1 MHHVVLGSNFVPE
14 VIDLEASRRIQS
26 LSRVIEA
33 DQIFKRGVF
42 LVYSC
47 SYSEQISFT
56 TEYRAEPCLID
67 YVSEVILAVVL
78 IEADCRVAQHS
89 ASEISDHPLIAIRSY
104 NSDKVILL
112 GSKEAVL
119 YKLSSLLN

>member
-14 VIDLEASRRIQS
+14 VIDLETRRRIKS
-26 LSRVIEA
+26 LSRLIEA

-42 LVYSC
+42 LVNSC
-47 SYSEQISFT
+47 CYSEQISFAAKYG
-56 TEYRAEPCLID
+56 TESRLID
-67 YVSEVILAVVL
+67 DMSEVILAVVL
-78 IEADCRVAQHS
+78 VESNCRIAQHP
-89 ASEISDHPLIAIRSY
+89 ASEICDHPLIAIRSY